1 MVRVIGN
8 KSCINCEI
16 TKQTLKKKGIEFSYE
31 LFSELSEDEQ
41 NKLNELAISK
51 GLMKMP
57 LILKNNELIT
67 IVEL

>member
-8 KSCINCEI
+8 KSCVNCEI
-16 TKQTLKKKGIEFSYE
+16 TKQILKKKGVKFSYE

>member
-8 KSCINCEI
+8 KGCVNCEI
-16 TKQTLKKKGIEFSYE
+16 TKQILKKKGVKFSYE
-31 LFSELSEDEQ
+31 LFSELSEYEQ
-41 NKLNELAISK
+41 NKLNKLAISK

>member
-8 KSCINCEI
+8 KGCVNCEI
-16 TKQTLKKKGIEFSYE
+16 TKQVLKKKGVKFSYE

>member
-8 KSCINCEI
+8 KGCFNCEI
-16 TKQTLKKKGIEFSYE
+16 TKQILKKKGVKFSYE

>member
-8 KSCINCEI
+8 KGCVNCEI
-16 TKQTLKKKGIEFSYE
+16 TKQILKKKGVKFSYE